1 MSNHEKMPTSWDL
14 GIGQFGADL
23 ISRYAEYSSRIEGPE
38 MQVSSVSSLSN
49 AGPNDITFCGA
60 TGAEAVELINKSN
73 AGIIICANELEGKL
87 TSPHSQLIFVNEP
100 RFVFV
105 RILNKVLKMN
115 PSKAVAHP
123 TSIGNN
129 CRIGHNVQIG
139 DNCVVGDN
147 CIIHDGA
154 ILNNCYLGNNCV
166 IHPNVTI
173 GADGFAYERGPDLE
187 LVKFPHFG
195 RVVIGD
201 NVEICANCSI
211 TRGSLTNTLIDAGTK
226 LDALVHVAHNVRI
239 GKRCQL
245 AAGVIIGGSAKIG
258 DSCWLGLNSTIND
271 HVKVGDNAIVA
282 ASAGVR
288 KDVPVG
294 DIVAGVP
301 AQSIK
306 NKLKLGKREY
316 FLFVGL
322 DSFNP

>member
-1 MSNHEKMPTSWDL
+1 MSNHEKLPTRWDL

-23 ISRYAEYSSRIEGPE
+23 ISRYAECRTRIEGPK
-38 MQVSSVSSLSN
+38 MQVSGVSSLGN
-49 AGPNDITFCGA
+49 AGPNDITFCGV
-60 TGAEAVELINKSN
+60 TGSEGTELVNKSN
-73 AGIIICANELEGKL
+73 AGIIICAAEFEGELNS
-87 TSPHSQLIFVNEP
+87 THSQLVFVDEP

-105 RILNKVLKMN
+105 KVLSKVLKMN
-115 PSKAVAHP
+115 PSKTIAKP
-123 TSIGNN
+123 MSIGNN
-129 CRIGHNVQIG
+129 CRIGHNVRIG
-139 DNCVVGDN
+139 DNCVIGDN
-147 CIIHDGA
+147 CIIHDGV
-154 ILNNCYLGNNCV
+154 ILNNCYLGNGCV

-195 RVVIGD
+195 GVVIED

-211 TRGSLTNTLIDAGTK
+211 TRGSLANTYIDTGTK

-271 HVKVGDNAIVA
+271 HVKVGDNVVVA

-288 KDVPVG
+288 KDVSAG
-294 DIVAGVP
+294 DVVAGVP

-322 DSFNP
+322 DTFNP